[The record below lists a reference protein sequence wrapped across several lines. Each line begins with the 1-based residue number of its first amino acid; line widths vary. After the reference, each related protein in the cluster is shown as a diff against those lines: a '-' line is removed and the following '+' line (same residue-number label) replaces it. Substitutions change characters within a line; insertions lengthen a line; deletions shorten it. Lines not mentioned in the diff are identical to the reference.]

1 MKNCTCNKEDGIHEW
16 DCAIEVEK
24 RNNLEANKILDRMA
38 PFFGLEKKQEAHGFR
53 WVEKSASTKSRL
65 TKRATDSPS
74 GYSVKPSMPNGYK
87 FAIINCPNCQRP
99 VKENWLVKHIKS
111 GCKIPATNNTASR

>member
-38 PFFGLEKKQEAHGFR
+38 PFFGLEKKKEAHGFR
-53 WVEKSASTKSRL
+53 WAEKSASTKSRR
-65 TKRATDSPS
+65 TPRAADVRVCTCENPS
-74 GYSVKPSMPNGYK
+74 SYEMVDGLFCGNCGMP
-87 FAIINCPNCQRP
+87 AR
-99 VKENWLVKHIKS
+99 
-111 GCKIPATNNTASR
+111 R